1 MKKRLLELD
10 LIRVVAITLVIF
22 QHCWSILDLDVPA
35 QVFSYHGYRGL
46 IYGVPL
52 FVMLSG
58 FFQIGKDQAVGPYLK
73 DRFARIL
80 PPFFVWMVVAYILSA
95 FTHKYEEVS
104 SLGDGLKQF
113 VPFLITNRINEAFW
127 YIFMLSGL
135 YLVTPVLQRAFA
147 AKDRKPLLEYCLVLW
162 LAVTLL
168 WDFLPQF
175 ELVRQFPIAG
185 IYLGF
190 YLAGFYICTYMDDRK
205 LNLRLGLVLFVA
217 TYALNV
223 FLMYRGHAYQI
234 LEVIEVLGLFLLLK
248 SARLEGERN
257 SSALITRIS
266 RYSFTIYLT
275 HFILIR
281 ALYTFL
287 PDLFPLHWASPIYT
301 TFLVLIAEYVFCRV
315 LEAIP
320 FIPNRLVGIS

>member
-1 MKKRLLELD
+1 MNKRLLELD

-22 QHCWSILDLDVPA
+22 QHCWSIIDLDVPVQA
-35 QVFSYHGYRGL
+35 FSYHGYRGL

-58 FFQIGKDQAVGPYLK
+58 FFQIGNKEAVGPYLK
-73 DRFARIL
+73 GRFVRIL
-80 PPFFVWMVVAYILSA
+80 PPFFIWMAVVYVISVL
-95 FTHKYEEVS
+95 THRYEGIS
-104 SLGDGLKQF
+104 SWGDALKQF
-113 VPFLITNRINEAFW
+113 VPFMITNKVNEAFW
-127 YIFMLSGL
+127 FIFMLSGL

-147 AKDRKPLLEYCLVLW
+147 AEDRKPLLKYCLILW
-162 LAVTLL
+162 LAITLL

-190 YLAGFYICTYMDDRK
+190 YLAGFYICTYMDDRR
-205 LNLRLGLVLFVA
+205 LNFRLGLVLFVA
-217 TYALNV
+217 AYALNV
-223 FLMYRGHAYQI
+223 FLMFLGHSFQI
-234 LEVIEVLGLFLLLK
+234 LEVLEVLGLFLLLK
-248 SARLEGERN
+248 SVRLGENRKT
-257 SSALITRIS
+257 SAVIMRIS

-287 PDLFPLHWASPIYT
+287 PDYFPLHWATPIYT
-301 TFLVLIAEYVFCRV
+301 TFLVLAAEYVFCRV

>member
-1 MKKRLLELD
+1 MRKRLLELD

-80 PPFFVWMVVAYILSA
+80 PPFFIWMAVVYILSA

-104 SLGDGLKQF
+104 SVGDGLKQF

-147 AKDRKPLLEYCLVLW
+147 AKDRKPLLEYCLILW
-162 LAVTLL
+162 LALTLL

-175 ELVRQFPIAG
+175 ELVRQFPVAG

-190 YLAGFYICTYMDDRK
+190 YLAGFYVCTYMDDRK

-217 TYALNV
+217 AYALNV
-223 FLMYRGHAYQI
+223 FLMCRGHAYQV

-248 SARLEGERN
+248 SARLEGERK

-287 PDLFPLHWASPIYT
+287 PDFFPLHWATPIYT